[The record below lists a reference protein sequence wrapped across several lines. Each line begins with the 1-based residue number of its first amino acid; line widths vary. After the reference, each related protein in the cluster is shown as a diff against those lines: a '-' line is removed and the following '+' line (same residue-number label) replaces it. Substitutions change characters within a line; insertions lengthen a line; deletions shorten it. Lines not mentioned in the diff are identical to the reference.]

1 MAITLSQLCANT
13 EKKYSMKLIAGHA
26 GMGNTVRWVHIIED
40 SEVPDFLHGNELIF
54 TTGIGHVGNEWLKSF
69 TVSLKNKG
77 AIGLVV
83 NIGPYISSV
92 PSQAIVFCEQNG
104 FPLFTIPWKTRII
117 DISYEFCRRIIANE
131 KRESTIADAF
141 RGIIRNPATADD
153 YSSMLNRAGFY
164 DDSSYT
170 VISLSILRK
179 SVSITESVVRTTD
192 MSLWRMLKKS
202 GNHSSL
208 FMKEGDL
215 VAVRQNCSEEEIVM
229 FCELLRPIAEQSAD
243 TEIYIGVSESL
254 RGFVE
259 ISQAYEQSYAAMLT
273 GRIKGKEHVFY
284 RDIGLMKLIFGVKD
298 KMILSS
304 FAEENLG
311 VLHRYDSEKNTDYC
325 SVLRKYLELNGSVL
339 EAAAETGVHRNTIN
353 YKIRAIREI
362 LGREL
367 DDHTKSMLM
376 LAYLIEDVLDIYDN
390 LNGGNKQ

>member
-1 MAITLSQLCANT
+1 
-13 EKKYSMKLIAGHA
+13 
-26 GMGNTVRWVHIIED
+26 MGNTVRWVHIIED

-254 RGFVE
+254 RGFAE

-273 GRIKGKEHVFY
+273 GRIKGKERVFY

>member
-179 SVSITESVVRTTD
+179 SISITESVVRTTD

-208 FMKEGDL
+208 FMKEGNL

-254 RGFVE
+254 RGFAE

-273 GRIKGKEHVFY
+273 GRIKGKERVFY

-304 FAEENLG
+304 FEE
-311 VLHRYDSEKNTDYC
+311 
-325 SVLRKYLELNGSVL
+325 
-339 EAAAETGVHRNTIN
+339 
-353 YKIRAIREI
+353 KI
-362 LGREL
+362 
-367 DDHTKSMLM
+367 
-376 LAYLIEDVLDIYDN
+376 
-390 LNGGNKQ
+390 

>member
-117 DISYEFCRRIIANE
+117 DISYEFCRGIIANE

-164 DDSSYT
+164 DDS
-170 VISLSILRK
+170 
-179 SVSITESVVRTTD
+179 
-192 MSLWRMLKKS
+192 
-202 GNHSSL
+202 
-208 FMKEGDL
+208 
-215 VAVRQNCSEEEIVM
+215 
-229 FCELLRPIAEQSAD
+229 PI
-243 TEIYIGVSESL
+243 
-254 RGFVE
+254 R
-259 ISQAYEQSYAAMLT
+259 
-273 GRIKGKEHVFY
+273 
-284 RDIGLMKLIFGVKD
+284 
-298 KMILSS
+298 
-304 FAEENLG
+304 
-311 VLHRYDSEKNTDYC
+311 
-325 SVLRKYLELNGSVL
+325 
-339 EAAAETGVHRNTIN
+339 
-353 YKIRAIREI
+353 
-362 LGREL
+362 
-367 DDHTKSMLM
+367 
-376 LAYLIEDVLDIYDN
+376 
-390 LNGGNKQ
+390 

>member
-1 MAITLSQLCANT
+1 
-13 EKKYSMKLIAGHA
+13 
-26 GMGNTVRWVHIIED
+26 
-40 SEVPDFLHGNELIF
+40 
-54 TTGIGHVGNEWLKSF
+54 
-69 TVSLKNKG
+69 
-77 AIGLVV
+77 
-83 NIGPYISSV
+83 
-92 PSQAIVFCEQNG
+92 
-104 FPLFTIPWKTRII
+104 
-117 DISYEFCRRIIANE
+117 
-131 KRESTIADAF
+131 
-141 RGIIRNPATADD
+141 
-153 YSSMLNRAGFY
+153 MLNRAGFY

-273 GRIKGKEHVFY
+273 GRIKGKERVFY